1 MRGGFCMKRYKKIIA
16 ILLSLAL
23 IISTFGIFEVSAA
36 TNDTR
41 YSKKYLQNGGF
52 EQDAESYTWTNSSGT
67 ALLYTQPQTSVVPYW
82 NTTAYN
88 TTGSNGKLEFFKDRA
103 PHFNQSSYANRLVAE
118 GKYAAELN
126 ADEVSTIYQRIETVS
141 GSTYTW
147 GLDHRGRDTTD
158 TMVLFIGP
166 EQYAADGTTAIDPSK
181 PNKNGQDQFVKMTD
195 WLKTQ
200 YGISYPPE
208 GCSQKYTIYS
218 KPFAAKGAFQNES
231 SNADENFSMTETA
244 ECNQEW
250 NLWVISSLRE
260 NKDTTKAIN
269 GWSKYGTNCYNEN
282 DDSYNDVING
292 AGSELGY
299 DCTYT
304 VPKGQTKT
312 LFAFTSYSGGR
323 LSGENIIYDATYG
336 NLLDDINFKLY
347 QPISSSITEGG
358 NGGVHTDKATITSDI
373 QNGNLFYST
382 VTDGQLCTIRT
393 MRLDEKDTYEFQ
405 GAYVTV
411 YKDDGTPVTRFI
423 PIYKDDHDEISRLD
437 KEEKLALS
445 KNYFLPDGT
454 TTTDEN
460 GVKKT
465 WDYYFNVSVDSP
477 VHIHMMYSKAPYV
490 LYDSNGGEPYQWERS
505 NLDGGNLIG
514 FRDGFKTIAGVDT
527 SDYYKDAE
535 ITEDD
540 NGNLIEK
547 KAGFYKS
554 HSALPNKNW
563 NQITF
568 DDGSIVGSKFLGWA
582 IKDTNNKQVILD
594 GNHQVTYDPATT
606 GSGYVTFY
614 NLDSNGNIITNETN
628 ENVETLLLDATHG
641 VTLTAQ
647 WQFGYTA
654 QAQTLLGHA
663 LETQSW
669 ENSDVGGWV
678 EETFINDRDNVTDH
692 KNAYTPDRTER
703 TDAYGSVGEKI
714 IFRAT
719 PDAEHNY
726 VFDGWYTKETDGT
739 YKLVT
744 TAPNLA
750 ISVEEGESTTY
761 YARFKTKTYPVVF
774 HYSPSGSKDD
784 YVHYEAN
791 ADNKY
796 GKYFQNVVYN
806 ETAVQPTGDSQKVT
820 MWFTSPTE
828 RSAETVFDFD
838 TPITKETHLYASP
851 AFTFNYF
858 NYFKGKEPWFVDVY
872 ATLKFKGQYIDMKKD
887 ADMTDYHIYMLKG
900 TLDEKTPVASEIKN
914 NKNTKT
920 VSRGDPEIKFN
931 QTTNTGK
938 TFNRVGTK
946 YDKFYIFNM
955 KTPVWV
961 LFDFTYKGITYTS
974 AIKDR
979 SLYNDIT
986 VYMQTE
992 KSQLFTTYPESTKTQ
1007 LINAQNTLL
1016 SSIQDMYTAVSKYT
1030 GIKEPTPYY
1039 DGSSEI
1045 GLPDGEA
1052 SNTYEFTSTTSIR
1065 NIEPWGLKYT
1075 FSVDKRTIT
1084 DFVDY
1089 GAVVLTDKSGSYT
1102 QAPTI
1107 NEILNDS
1114 NSLLYSKANNN
1125 IYYAADSSV
1134 EIYHINDLLAT
1145 DFDKNTYTVFFVKES
1160 NGTYHYSNVVTNSYN
1175 NLANAETDDS
1185 VQNEINKS
1193 ITKYSKALIDYY
1205 NVKNSNGINN

>member
-1 MRGGFCMKRYKKIIA
+1 MKRYKKIIA

-52 EQDAESYTWTNSSGT
+52 EENKDNYKFSSSN
-67 ALLYTQPQTSVVPYW
+67 YVQPFKANVPYW
-82 NTTAYN
+82 DTTAYGN
-88 TTGSNGKLEFFKDRA
+88 DGTKGMLEFFKA
-103 PHFNQSSYANRLVAE
+103 NAAHFNRSSTANKVVAQGE
-118 GKYAAELN
+118 VAAELN

-166 EQYAADGTTAIDPSK
+166 EQYDESGNAIDPSK
-181 PNKNGQDQFVKMTD
+181 PNKTGKDQFVKMTD

-200 YGISYPPE
+200 YGISYPAK

-231 SNADENFSMTETA
+231 TNANQNFSMTKTD

-250 NLWVISSLRE
+250 NLWVISSEYE
-260 NKDTTKAIN
+260 NKDPDTIKAIK
-269 GWSKYGTNCYNEN
+269 GWSKYGTNCYDEN

-292 AGSELGY
+292 AGSKLGY

-323 LSGENIIYDATYG
+323 LSNGNIIYDATFG

-358 NGGVHTDKATITSDI
+358 TGGIENKNAIITTDI
-373 QNGNLFYST
+373 QNGSSFFEA
-382 VTDGQLCTIRT
+382 VKDGELCYIHTQK
-393 MRLDEKDTYEFQ
+393 DGSDTYKFQ

-411 YKDDGTPVTRFI
+411 YSDDGTPTTTFV
-423 PIYKDDHDEISRLD
+423 PIYPGSEDDFIGKGPQDRLA
-437 KEEKLALS
+437 KAQK
-445 KNYFLPDGT
+445 YFIPDGT
-454 TTTDEN
+454 GYEDAEGN
-460 GVKKT
+460 QKY
-465 WDYYFNVSVDSP
+465 WDYVYAISVESP
-477 VHIHMMYSKAPYV
+477 VHIHMMYTKAPYV
-490 LYDSNGGEPYQWERS
+490 LYDSNGGVPYQWTENNS
-505 NLDGGNLIG
+505 VGGNLVG
-514 FRDGFKTIAGVDT
+514 FQDGFKGLAGVN
-527 SDYYKDAE
+527 SKGYY
-535 ITEDD
+535 EDVIVEQID
-540 NGNLIEK
+540 NGDGIFSEK
-547 KAGFYKS
+547 ITAGFYKS
-554 HSALPNKNW
+554 HAALPNSKWLTND
-563 NQITF
+563 F
-568 DDGSIVGSKFLGWA
+568 GVGAKFLGWTFNDA
-582 IKDTNNKQVILD
+582 D
-594 GNHQVTYDPATT
+594 GNIVTINGEHQVTYDPSL
-606 GSGYVTFY
+606 GDGNVKFN
-614 NLDSNGNIITNETN
+614 NLDENKKPIEDGAVNG
-628 ENVETLLLDATHG
+628 LLLDATHG

-647 WQFGYTA
+647 WKFGYTA

-663 LETQSW
+663 LETQTY

-678 EETFINDRDNVTDH
+678 EETYINDRSNVTDY
-692 KNAYTPDRTER
+692 KDAYTPNRTER
-703 TDAYGSVGEKI
+703 TDAYGAVGEKI

-719 PDAEHNY
+719 ADTANNY

-750 ISVEEGESTTY
+750 ISVEEGKSTTY
-761 YARFKTKTYPVVF
+761 YARFKTKTVPVVF
-774 HYSPSGSKDD
+774 HYSPSGSGLEKD
-784 YVHYEAN
+784 YEYYDKDAN
-791 ADNKY
+791 NRY

-828 RSAETVFDFD
+828 RDQEHLFDFS
-838 TPITKETHLYASP
+838 TKITEETHLYASP

-872 ATLKFKGQYIDMKKD
+872 ATLKFNGQYIDMKKD
-887 ADMTDYHIYMLKG
+887 ADMTNYNIYMLKG
-900 TLDEKTPVASEIKN
+900 NVGEAAPAASEIK
-914 NKNTKT
+914 KNSSTKK
-920 VSRGDPEIKFN
+920 VSKGNPAIKFN
-931 QTTNTGK
+931 QTTKTGK
-938 TFNRVGTK
+938 TFNRAGTT
-946 YDKFYIFNM
+946 YNDFYIFNM

-992 KSQLFTTYPESTKTQ
+992 KSQLFTTYPVSTKIQ

-1016 SSIQDMYTAVSKYT
+1016 LSIQNMYNAVSKYT
-1030 GIKEPTPYY
+1030 GIKEPTTYKN
-1039 DGSSEI
+1039 GSPVS

-1052 SNTYEFTSTTSIR
+1052 SNTCKFTSTTSIR

-1075 FSVDKRTIT
+1075 FSVNNNKISSFT
-1084 DFVDY
+1084 DY
-1089 GAVVLTDKSGSYT
+1089 GAVVLTDKSGTYAS
-1102 QAPTI
+1102 APTI
-1107 NEILNDS
+1107 NKLIKDK
-1114 NSLLYSKANNN
+1114 NSLMYSRSKGN
-1125 IYYAADSSV
+1125 IYSTNNESV

-1145 DFDKNTYTVFFVKES
+1145 DFDKNTYTVFFVKDS

-1175 NLANAETDDS
+1175 NLANAETEDS

>member
-1 MRGGFCMKRYKKIIA
+1 MKRYKKIIA

-36 TNDTR
+36 TDDTR

-52 EQDAESYTWTNSSGT
+52 EENKDNYKFSSSN
-67 ALLYTQPQTSVVPYW
+67 YVQPFKSNVPYW
-82 NTTAYN
+82 DTTAYGN
-88 TTGSNGKLEFFKDRA
+88 DGTKGMLEFFKA
-103 PHFNQSSYANRLVAE
+103 KSAHFNRSSTANRVVAQGE
-118 GKYAAELN
+118 VAAELN

-166 EQYAADGTTAIDPSK
+166 EQYDESGNVIDPSK
-181 PNKNGQDQFVKMTD
+181 PNKTGKDQFVKMTD

-200 YGISYPPE
+200 YGISYPAK

-231 SNADENFSMTETA
+231 TNANQNFSMTKTD

-250 NLWVISSLRE
+250 NLWVISSEYE
-260 NKDTTKAIN
+260 NKDQDPTKAIK

-292 AGSELGY
+292 AGSKLGY

-323 LSGENIIYDATYG
+323 LSNKDIIYDATFG

-358 NGGVHTDKATITSDI
+358 NGGVHTGNATITSDI
-373 QNGNLFYST
+373 KNGDMFFTT
-382 VTDGQLCTIRT
+382 VTDGELCTIRT
-393 MRLDEKDTYEFQ
+393 MRLDEKDTFEFQ

-411 YKDDGTPVTRFI
+411 YKDDGTPVTRYI
-423 PIYKDDHDEISRLD
+423 PIYNGDISKLN

-445 KNYFLPDGT
+445 KDYFLVDGT
-454 TTTDEN
+454 TTEEDGTT
-460 GVKKT
+460 KT
-465 WDYYFNVSVDSP
+465 WDYYFKVSVESP

-490 LYDSNGGEPYQWERS
+490 LYDSNGGEPYRWVLDNS
-505 NLDGGNLIG
+505 DGGNLIG
-514 FRDGFKTIAGVDT
+514 FRENFQTVEGLVGTEL
-527 SDYYKDAE
+527 YYQNCIVNENTTGKLE
-535 ITEDD
+535 VQQV
-540 NGNLIEK
+540 GY
-547 KAGFYKS
+547 YKS
-554 HSALPNKNW
+554 HDAVPNKNW
-563 NQITF
+563 NTNTF
-568 DDGSIVGSKFLGWA
+568 ADGSTVGARFLGWA
-582 IKDTNNKQVILD
+582 IKDSSNDNKLVILN
-594 GNHQVTYDPATT
+594 GKHQVTYNPEPNKL
-606 GSGYVTFY
+606 GHVTFN
-614 NLDSNGNIITNETN
+614 NLDENGKIIESGAVAGL
-628 ENVETLLLDATHG
+628 ELDATHG

-663 LETQSW
+663 LETQTW

-678 EETFINDRDNVTDH
+678 EETFIDKNSGNVTDY
-692 KNAYTPDRTER
+692 KDAYIRDRTER
-703 TDAYGSVGEKI
+703 TDAYGAVGEKI

-719 PDAEHNY
+719 PDAANNY

-750 ISVEEGESTTY
+750 ISVEEGKSTTY
-761 YARFKTKTYPVVF
+761 YARFKTKTVPVVF
-774 HYSPSGSKDD
+774 HYSPSGSGLEKD
-784 YVHYEAN
+784 YEYYDKDAN
-791 ADNKY
+791 NRY

-828 RSAETVFDFD
+828 RDQEHLFDFS
-838 TPITKETHLYASP
+838 TKITDETHLYASP
-851 AFTFNYF
+851 SFTFNYF

-872 ATLKFKGQYIDMKKD
+872 ATLKFNGQYIDMKKD
-887 ADMTDYHIYMLKG
+887 ADMTNYNIYMLKG
-900 TLDEKTPVASEIKN
+900 NVGEAAPAASEIK
-914 NKNTKT
+914 KNSSTKK
-920 VSRGDPEIKFN
+920 VSKGNPAIKFN
-931 QTTNTGK
+931 QTTKTGK
-938 TFNRVGTK
+938 TFNRAGTK
-946 YDKFYIFNM
+946 YNDFYIFNM

-992 KSQLFTTYPESTKTQ
+992 KSQLFTTYPESAKID

-1016 SSIQDMYTAVSKYT
+1016 LSIQNMYNAVSQYT
-1030 GIKEPTPYY
+1030 GIKEPTTYKN
-1039 DGSSEI
+1039 GSPVS
-1045 GLPDGEA
+1045 GLHDGES
-1052 SNTYEFTSTTSIR
+1052 SNTYTFKSTTAIR

-1075 FSVDKRTIT
+1075 FSVKGQTIA
-1084 DFVDY
+1084 DFSDY
-1089 GAVVLTDKSGSYT
+1089 GAVVLTDKSGAYAS
-1102 QAPTI
+1102 APTI
-1107 NEILNDS
+1107 NELLKDE
-1114 NSLLYSKANNN
+1114 NSLMYSKSKGN
-1125 IYYAADSSV
+1125 IYSANDGSV

-1145 DFDKNTYTVFFVKES
+1145 DFDKNTYTVFFVKDNS
-1160 NGTYHYSNVVTNSYN
+1160 GTYHYSTVVKNSYN
-1175 NLANAETDDS
+1175 NLANAETEDS

-1193 ITKYSKALIDYY
+1193 ITKYSQALIEYY
-1205 NVKNSNGINN
+1205 NIKNSYGINN

>member
-1 MRGGFCMKRYKKIIA
+1 MKKYKKIIA
-16 ILLSLAL
+16 ILLSIAL

-52 EQDAESYTWTNSSGT
+52 EENKDNYQFSSSN
-67 ALLYTQPQTSVVPYW
+67 YVQPFKANVPYW
-82 NTTAYN
+82 DTTAYGN
-88 TTGSNGKLEFFKDRA
+88 DGTKGMLEFFKA
-103 PHFNQSSYANRLVAE
+103 NSAHFNRSSKANKVVAQGE
-118 GKYAAELN
+118 VAAELN

-166 EQYAADGTTAIDPSK
+166 EQYDESGNAIDPSK
-181 PNKNGQDQFVKMTD
+181 PNKTGKDQFVKMTD

-200 YGISYPPE
+200 YGINYPAT

-231 SNADENFSMTETA
+231 TNANQNFSMTKTD

-250 NLWVISSLRE
+250 NLWVISSEYE
-260 NKDTTKAIN
+260 NKDPEPTKAIK
-269 GWSKYGTNCYNEN
+269 GWSKYGTNCYDEN

-292 AGSELGY
+292 AGSKLGY

-312 LFAFTSYSGGR
+312 LFAFTSYSSGM
-323 LSGENIIYDATYG
+323 LSNGSIKPEPTFG
-336 NLLDDINFKLY
+336 NLIDDINFKLY

-358 NGGVHTDKATITSDI
+358 NGSVHTGNATITSDI
-373 QNGNLFYST
+373 KNGNLFYST
-382 VTDGQLCTIRT
+382 VTDGELCTIRT
-393 MRLDEKDTYEFQ
+393 MKLKGSDEYEFQ

-411 YKDDGTPVTRFI
+411 YKDDGTPVTRYI
-423 PIYKDDHDEISRLD
+423 PIYQGNQDDISRLD
-437 KEEKLALS
+437 KEQKLALS
-445 KNYFLPDGT
+445 KNYFLVDGT
-454 TTTDEN
+454 TTTEADGTE
-460 GVKKT
+460 KT
-465 WDYYFNVSVDSP
+465 WDYYFNVSVESP

-490 LYDSNGGEPYQWERS
+490 LYDSNGGEPYRWV
-505 NLDGGNLIG
+505 LDNSGGGNLIG
-514 FRDGFKTIAGVDT
+514 FRENFQTVEGLVGTE
-527 SDYYKDAE
+527 SYYQNCIVNENTTGKLE
-535 ITEDD
+535 VQQV
-540 NGNLIEK
+540 GY
-547 KAGFYKS
+547 YKS
-554 HSALPNKNW
+554 HDAVPNKNW
-563 NQITF
+563 NKNIF
-568 DDGSIVGSKFLGWA
+568 GVGPRFLGWA
-582 IKDTNNKQVILD
+582 IKDSNNNLVILN
-594 GNHQVTYDPATT
+594 GKHQVTYNPKRDKL
-606 GSGYVTFY
+606 GHVTFN
-614 NLDSNGNIITNETN
+614 NLDENGDIIKDGAVAGLE
-628 ENVETLLLDATHG
+628 LDATHG

-678 EETFINDRDNVTDH
+678 EETFINDRSNVTDY
-692 KNAYTPDRTER
+692 KDDYIEGRTER
-703 TDAYGSVGEKI
+703 TDAYGAVGEKI

-719 PDAEHNY
+719 PDAANNY

-750 ISVEEGESTTY
+750 ISVEEGKSTTY
-761 YARFKTKTYPVVF
+761 YARFKTKTVPVVF
-774 HYSPSGSKDD
+774 HYSPSGSGLEKD
-784 YVHYEAN
+784 YEYYDKDAN
-791 ADNKY
+791 NRY

-828 RSAETVFDFD
+828 RDQEHLFDFS
-838 TPITKETHLYASP
+838 TKITDETHLYASP
-851 AFTFNYF
+851 SFTFNYF

-872 ATLKFKGQYIDMKKD
+872 ATLKFNGQYIDMKKD
-887 ADMTDYHIYMLKG
+887 ADMTNYNIYMLKG
-900 TLDEKTPVASEIKN
+900 NVGEAAPAASEIK
-914 NKNTKT
+914 KNSSTKK
-920 VSRGDPEIKFN
+920 VSKGNPAIKFN
-931 QTTNTGK
+931 QTTKTGK
-938 TFNRVGTK
+938 TFNRAGTT
-946 YDKFYIFNM
+946 YNDFYIFNM

-992 KSQLFTTYPESTKTQ
+992 KSQLFTTYPESAKID

-1016 SSIQDMYTAVSKYT
+1016 LSIQDMYTAVSQYT
-1030 GIKEPTPYY
+1030 GIKEPTTYKN
-1039 DGSSEI
+1039 GSPVS

-1052 SNTYEFTSTTSIR
+1052 SSKYAFNSTTAIR

-1075 FSVDKRTIT
+1075 FSVDNQKIT

-1089 GAVVLTDKSGSYT
+1089 GAVVLTDKSGAYAS
-1102 QAPTI
+1102 APTI
-1107 NEILNDS
+1107 NKLIKDK
-1114 NSLLYSKANNN
+1114 NSLMYSKSKGN
-1125 IYYAADSSV
+1125 IYSANDGSV

-1145 DFDKNTYTVFFVKES
+1145 DFDKNTYTVFFVKDS
-1160 NGTYHYSNVVTNSYN
+1160 NGTFHYSTVVTNSYN
-1175 NLANAETDDS
+1175 NLANAETEDS

>member
-1 MRGGFCMKRYKKIIA
+1 MKRYKKIIA

-36 TNDTR
+36 TTETR

-52 EQDAESYTWTNSSGT
+52 EENKDNYKFGSSN
-67 ALLYTQPQTSVVPYW
+67 YVQPFKANVPYW
-82 NTTAYN
+82 DTTAYGN
-88 TTGSNGKLEFFKDRA
+88 DGTKGMLEFFKA
-103 PHFNQSSYANRLVAE
+103 KSAHFNRSSTANKVVAQGE
-118 GKYAAELN
+118 VAAELN

-166 EQYAADGTTAIDPSK
+166 EQYETDGTTAIDPSK
-181 PNKNGQDQFVKMTD
+181 PNKTGKDQFVKMTD

-200 YGISYPPE
+200 YGISYPAK

-218 KPFAAKGAFQNES
+218 KPFAEKGKFQNES
-231 SNADENFSMTETA
+231 TNANQNFSMTKTD

-250 NLWVISSLRE
+250 NLWVISSEYE
-260 NKDTTKAIN
+260 NNDPDTTKAIK
-269 GWSKYGTNCYNEN
+269 GWSKYGTNCYDEN

-292 AGSELGY
+292 AGSKLGY

-312 LFAFTSYSGGR
+312 LFAFTSYSSGR
-323 LSGENIIYDATYG
+323 LVSGNIKPEPTFG

-358 NGGVHTDKATITSDI
+358 NGGVHTGNATITSDI
-373 QNGNLFYST
+373 KNGDMFFTT
-382 VTDGQLCTIRT
+382 VKDGELCTIRT
-393 MRLDEKDTYEFQ
+393 MRLNEDDKYEFQ

-411 YKDDGTPVTRFI
+411 YEDDGTPVTRYI
-423 PIYKDDHDEISRLD
+423 PIYKGDIYGLT
-437 KEEKLALS
+437 KEEKLKLS
-445 KNYFLPDGT
+445 KDYFLVDGT
-454 TTTDEN
+454 TTTEAD
-460 GVKKT
+460 GTKKT
-465 WDYYFNVSVDSP
+465 WDYYFNVSVESP

-490 LYDSNGGEPYQWERS
+490 LYDSNGGEPYRWVLG
-505 NLDGGNLIG
+505 NLAGGNLIG
-514 FRDGFKTIAGVDT
+514 FRDNFQIVVGEDGTE
-527 SDYYKDAE
+527 SYYQNCLVNENQTGDLE
-535 ITEDD
+535 VEQV
-540 NGNLIEK
+540 
-547 KAGFYKS
+547 GFYKS
-554 HSALPNKNW
+554 HDAVPNKNW
-563 NQITF
+563 NKNTF
-568 DDGSIVGSKFLGWA
+568 ADGSTVGARFLGWA
-582 IKDTNNKQVILD
+582 IKDSSNNLVILN
-594 GNHQVTYDPATT
+594 GKHQVTYNPKRDKL
-606 GSGYVTFY
+606 GHVTFN
-614 NLDSNGNIITNETN
+614 NLDENGEIIESGAVAGL
-628 ENVETLLLDATHG
+628 ELDATHG

-663 LETQSW
+663 LETQTW

-678 EETFINDRDNVTDH
+678 EETFIDKNSGNVTDY
-692 KNAYTPDRTER
+692 KDAYIRDRTER
-703 TDAYGSVGEKI
+703 TDAYGAVGEKI

-719 PDAEHNY
+719 PDAANNY

-750 ISVEEGESTTY
+750 ISVEEGKSTTY
-761 YARFKTKTYPVVF
+761 YARFKTKTVPVVF
-774 HYSPSGSKDD
+774 HYSPSGSGLEKD
-784 YVHYEAN
+784 YEYYDKDAN
-791 ADNKY
+791 NRY

-828 RSAETVFDFD
+828 RDQEHLFDFS
-838 TPITKETHLYASP
+838 TKITEETHLYASP

-872 ATLKFKGQYIDMKKD
+872 ATLKFNGQYIDMKKD
-887 ADMTDYHIYMLKG
+887 ADMTNYNIYMLKG
-900 TLDEKTPVASEIKN
+900 NVGEAAPAASEIK
-914 NKNTKT
+914 KNSSTKK
-920 VSRGDPEIKFN
+920 VSKGNPAIKFN
-931 QTTNTGK
+931 QTTKTGK
-938 TFNRVGTK
+938 TFNRAGTT
-946 YDKFYIFNM
+946 YNDFYIFNM

-992 KSQLFTTYPESTKTQ
+992 KSQLFTTYPVSTKIQ

-1016 SSIQDMYTAVSKYT
+1016 LSIQDMYTAVSQYT
-1030 GIKEPTPYY
+1030 GIKEPTTYKN
-1039 DGSSEI
+1039 GSPVS

-1052 SNTYEFTSTTSIR
+1052 SNTYTFKSTTAIR

-1075 FSVDKRTIT
+1075 FSVDNQKIT

-1089 GAVVLTDKSGSYT
+1089 GAVVLTDKSGRYT

-1107 NEILNDS
+1107 NEILDDS

-1175 NLANAETDDS
+1175 ELANAKTEDS
-1185 VQNEINKS
+1185 VQTAINQS
-1193 ITKYSKALIDYY
+1193 ITKYSQALIDYY
-1205 NVKNSNGINN
+1205 NIKNSNGINN

>member
-1 MRGGFCMKRYKKIIA
+1 MKKNKKIIA
-16 ILLSLAL
+16 ILLSIAL

-36 TNDTR
+36 TKDTR

-52 EQDAESYTWTNSSGT
+52 EENVGSYKFSSN
-67 ALLYTQPQTSVVPYW
+67 YTQPFKTDVPYW
-82 NTTAYN
+82 DTTAYGGN
-88 TTGSNGKLEFFKDRA
+88 GGNGKFEFFKA
-103 PHFNQSSYANRLVAE
+103 NAAHFNRSSTANKVVAQGE
-118 GKYAAELN
+118 VAAELN

-166 EQYAADGTTAIDPSK
+166 EQYKTVDGVKTAIDPSK
-181 PNKNGQDQFVKMTD
+181 PNKNGKDQFVKMTD

-200 YGISYPPE
+200 YGISYPPK

-231 SNADENFSMTETA
+231 TNANENFSMTKTD

-250 NLWVISSLRE
+250 NLWVISSEYE
-260 NKDTTKAIN
+260 NKDQDPTKAIK

-292 AGSELGY
+292 AGSKLGY

-312 LFAFTSYSGGR
+312 LFAFTSYSSGR
-323 LSGENIIYDATYG
+323 LVSENIKPEPTFG

-358 NGGVHTDKATITSDI
+358 NGGVHTGNATITSDI

-382 VTDGQLCTIRT
+382 VTDGELCTIRT

-411 YKDDGTPVTRFI
+411 YEDDGTPVTRYI
-423 PIYKDDHDEISRLD
+423 PIYQGDIYGLT
-437 KEEKLALS
+437 KEQKLELS
-445 KNYFLPDGT
+445 KNYFLTDGT
-454 TTTDEN
+454 TTTEED
-460 GVKKT
+460 GTTKT
-465 WDYYFNVSVDSP
+465 WDYYFNVSVESP

-490 LYDSNGGEPYQWERS
+490 LYDSNGGEPYRWVLG
-505 NLDGGNLIG
+505 NLDGENLIG
-514 FRDGFKTIAGVDT
+514 FRNNFQIVQGVDGT
-527 SDYYKDAE
+527 ESYYQNCIVNENTTTGDLEVKQP
-535 ITEDD
+535 
-540 NGNLIEK
+540 
-547 KAGFYKS
+547 GFYKS
-554 HSALPNKNW
+554 HDAVPNKNW
-563 NQITF
+563 NKNTF
-568 DDGSIVGSKFLGWA
+568 ADGSTVGARFLGWA
-582 IKDTNNKQVILD
+582 IKDSSNNLVILN
-594 GNHQVTYDPATT
+594 GKHQVTYNPKPNKL
-606 GSGYVTFY
+606 GHVTFN
-614 NLDSNGNIITNETN
+614 NLDENGQIIEDGAVAGL
-628 ENVETLLLDATHG
+628 ELDATHG

-678 EETFINDRDNVTDH
+678 EETFINDRKNVTDH
-692 KNAYTPDRTER
+692 KDAYTPNRTER
-703 TDAYGSVGEKI
+703 TDAYGAVGEKI

-750 ISVEEGESTTY
+750 ISVEEGKSTTY
-761 YARFKTKTYPVVF
+761 YARFKTKTVPVIF
-774 HYSPSGSKDD
+774 HYSASGASDGYDYYLKDT
-784 YVHYEAN
+784 
-791 ADNKY
+791 DNKY
-796 GKYFQNVVYN
+796 GKYFQDVVYN
-806 ETAVQPTGDSQKVT
+806 EKAKQPPTNLNPKVT

-828 RSAETVFDFD
+828 RDQEHLFDFS
-838 TPITKETHLYASP
+838 TKITEETHLYASP
-851 AFTFNYF
+851 SFTFNYF

-872 ATLKFKGQYIDMKKD
+872 ATLKFNGQYIDMKKD
-887 ADMTDYHIYMLKG
+887 ADMTDYNIYMLKG
-900 TLDEKTPVASEIKN
+900 TLDEKTPAASEIKN

-931 QTTNTGK
+931 QTTKTGK
-938 TFNRVGTK
+938 TFNRAGTT
-946 YDKFYIFNM
+946 YNDFYIFNM

-992 KSQLFTTYPESTKTQ
+992 KSQLFTTYPVSTKTE

-1016 SSIQDMYTAVSKYT
+1016 LSIQDMYTAVSQYT
-1030 GIKEPTPYY
+1030 GIKEPTTYKN
-1039 DGSSEI
+1039 GSPVS

-1052 SNTYEFTSTTSIR
+1052 SNTYTFNSTTAIR

-1075 FSVDKRTIT
+1075 FSVDNQKIT

-1089 GAVVLTDKSGSYT
+1089 GAVVLTDKSGAYAS
-1102 QAPTI
+1102 APTI
-1107 NEILNDS
+1107 NKLIKDK
-1114 NSLLYSKANNN
+1114 NSLMYSRSKGN
-1125 IYYAADSSV
+1125 IYSTNNESV

-1145 DFDKNTYTVFFVKES
+1145 DFDKNTYTVFFVKDS
-1160 NGTYHYSNVVTNSYN
+1160 NGTFHYSTVVTNSYN
-1175 NLANAETDDS
+1175 ELANAETEDS
-1185 VQNEINKS
+1185 VQTAINQS
-1193 ITKYSKALIDYY
+1193 ITKYSQALIDYY
-1205 NVKNSNGINN
+1205 NIKNSHGINN

>member
-1 MRGGFCMKRYKKIIA
+1 MKRYKKIIA

-36 TNDTR
+36 TDDTR

-52 EQDAESYTWTNSSGT
+52 EENADKYKFSSN
-67 ALLYTQPQTSVVPYW
+67 YTQPFKADVPYW
-82 NTTAYN
+82 DTTAF
-88 TTGSNGKLEFFKDRA
+88 GSNGGNGKFEFFKSGA
-103 PHFNQSSYANRLVAE
+103 AHFNLSSKDNKVVAE
-118 GKYAAELN
+118 RDVAAELN
-126 ADEVSTIYQRIETVS
+126 ADEESTIYQRIKTVS

-166 EQYAADGTTAIDPSK
+166 EQYKTVDGKKIAIDPSK
-181 PNKNGQDQFVKMTD
+181 PSKAGKDQFVKMTD

-200 YGISYPPE
+200 YGVTYPDDPKKG

-218 KPFAAKGAFQNES
+218 KPFDTNGAFQKES
-231 SNADENFSMTETA
+231 TNANENFSMTETA

-269 GWSKYGTNCYNEN
+269 GWSKYGTNCYNE
-282 DDSYNDVING
+282 DSYNDVING

-312 LFAFTSYSGGR
+312 LFAFTSYSSGM
-323 LSGENIIYDATYG
+323 LSNGSIKPEPTFG

-358 NGGVHTDKATITSDI
+358 TGGVHIGNATITNDL

-382 VTDGQLCTIRT
+382 VNDGNECTIHTKVTDGTT
-393 MRLDEKDTYEFQ
+393 GHTFQ
-405 GAYVTV
+405 GAYVTEYDEAGNPQTKFVEV
-411 YKDDGTPVTRFI
+411 YSDTKGKTPEELLELSRTYFVPDDYYQHEGG
-423 PIYKDDHDEISRLD
+423 E
-437 KEEKLALS
+437 
-445 KNYFLPDGT
+445 
-454 TTTDEN
+454 
-460 GVKKT
+460 T
-465 WDYYFNVSVDSP
+465 WDYFYTIKVDSP
-477 VHIHMMYSKAPYV
+477 VHIHMMYTKAPYV
-490 LYDSNGGEPYQWERS
+490 LYDSNGGEPYQWTEDNS
-505 NLDGGNLIG
+505 VGGNLVG
-514 FRDGFKTIAGVDT
+514 FRNEFKGLPGVNSIGYYENIIVKGDT
-527 SDYYKDAE
+527 DE
-535 ITEDD
+535 
-540 NGNLIEK
+540 NGNYIEK
-547 KAGFYKS
+547 TTPGFYKS
-554 HSALPNKNW
+554 HAALPNEKW
-563 NQITF
+563 NTNTF
-568 DDGSIVGSKFLGWA
+568 ADGTTVGARFLGWA
-582 IKDTNNKQVILD
+582 IKDSNNKLVILN
-594 GNHQVTYDPATT
+594 GKHQVTYNPTADK
-606 GSGYVTFY
+606 SGYVTFN
-614 NLDSNGNIITNETN
+614 NLDENGEIIKDGAVAGLE
-628 ENVETLLLDATHG
+628 LDATHG

-678 EETFINDRDNVTDH
+678 EETFINDRKNVTDH

-703 TDAYGSVGEKI
+703 TDAYGAVGEKI

-744 TAPNLA
+744 TAQNLA
-750 ISVEEGESTTY
+750 IFVEEGKSTTY

-774 HYSPSGSKDD
+774 HYSPSGSGLKDD
-784 YVHYEAN
+784 YEYYDKDAN
-791 ADNKY
+791 NRY

-806 ETAVQPTGDSQKVT
+806 ETATQPTGDSQKVT
-820 MWFTSPTE
+820 MWFTSPTDRDQE
-828 RSAETVFDFD
+828 HLFDFS
-838 TPITKETHLYASP
+838 TKITDETHLYASP

-872 ATLKFKGQYIDMKKD
+872 ATLKFNGQYIDMKKD
-887 ADMTDYHIYMLKG
+887 ADMTNYNIYMLKG
-900 TLDEKTPVASEIKN
+900 NVGEAAPAASEIK
-914 NKNTKT
+914 KNSSTKK
-920 VSRGDPEIKFN
+920 VSKGNPAIKFN
-931 QTTNTGK
+931 QTTKTGK
-938 TFNRVGTK
+938 TFNRAGTT
-946 YDKFYIFNM
+946 YNDFYIFNM

-992 KSQLFTTYPESTKTQ
+992 KSQLFTTYPESAKID

-1016 SSIQDMYTAVSKYT
+1016 LSIQDMYNAVSKYT
-1030 GIKEPTPYY
+1030 GIKEPTTYKN
-1039 DGSSEI
+1039 GSPVSE
-1045 GLPDGEA
+1045 LPDGEA
-1052 SNTYEFTSTTSIR
+1052 SNTYTFKSTTAIR

-1075 FSVDKRTIT
+1075 FSVNNNKISSFT
-1084 DFVDY
+1084 DY
-1089 GAVVLTDKSGSYT
+1089 GAVVLTDKSGRYT

-1107 NEILNDS
+1107 NEILDDS

-1175 NLANAETDDS
+1175 ELANAKTEDS
-1185 VQNEINKS
+1185 VQTAINQS
-1193 ITKYSKALIDYY
+1193 ITKYSQALIDYY

>member
-1 MRGGFCMKRYKKIIA
+1 MKKYKKIIA

-52 EQDAESYTWTNSSGT
+52 EENKDNYTFSSSN
-67 ALLYTQPQTSVVPYW
+67 YVQPFKANVPYW
-82 NTTAYN
+82 DTTAYGN
-88 TTGSNGKLEFFKDRA
+88 DGTKGMLEFFKA
-103 PHFNQSSYANRLVAE
+103 NSAHFNRSSTANRVVAQGE
-118 GKYAAELN
+118 VAAELN

-166 EQYAADGTTAIDPSK
+166 EQYDESGKVIDPSK
-181 PNKNGQDQFVKMTD
+181 PNKNGKDQFVKMTD

-200 YGISYPPE
+200 YGINYPAT

-218 KPFAAKGAFQNES
+218 KPFAAKGAFQNEKS
-231 SNADENFSMTETA
+231 ANENFSMTKTD

-250 NLWVISSLRE
+250 NLWVISSEYE
-260 NKDTTKAIN
+260 NKDPEPTKAIK
-269 GWSKYGTNCYNEN
+269 GWSKYGTNCYDEN

-292 AGSELGY
+292 AGSKLGY

-323 LSGENIIYDATYG
+323 LSNKDIIYDATFG

-411 YKDDGTPVTRFI
+411 YKDDGTPVTRYI
-423 PIYKDDHDEISRLD
+423 PIYNGDISKLN
-437 KEEKLALS
+437 KEEKLKLS
-445 KNYFLPDGT
+445 KDYFLVDGT
-454 TTTDEN
+454 TTTEAD
-460 GVKKT
+460 GTKKT
-465 WDYYFNVSVDSP
+465 WDYYFNVSVESP

-490 LYDSNGGEPYQWERS
+490 LYDSNGGEPYRWVMG
-505 NLDGGNLIG
+505 NLAGGNLIG
-514 FRDGFKTIAGVDT
+514 FRDNFQIVVGEDGTE
-527 SDYYKDAE
+527 SYYQNCIVNE
-535 ITEDD
+535 NTTGE
-540 NGNLIEK
+540 LEVQQP
-547 KAGFYKS
+547 GFYKS
-554 HSALPNKNW
+554 HDAVPNKNW
-563 NQITF
+563 NKNTF
-568 DDGSIVGSKFLGWA
+568 ADGSTVGPRFLGWA
-582 IKDTNNKQVILD
+582 IKDSNNNLVILN
-594 GNHQVTYDPATT
+594 GKHQVTYNPKRDKL
-606 GSGYVTFY
+606 GHVTFN
-614 NLDSNGNIITNETN
+614 NLDENGKIIESGAVAGL
-628 ENVETLLLDATHG
+628 ELDATHG

-678 EETFINDRDNVTDH
+678 EETFIDKNSGNVKDY
-692 KNAYTPDRTER
+692 KDAYIRDRTER
-703 TDAYGSVGEKI
+703 TDAYGAVGEKI

-744 TAPNLA
+744 TAQNLA
-750 ISVEEGESTTY
+750 ISVEEGKSTTY
-761 YARFKTKTYPVVF
+761 YARFKTKTVPVIF
-774 HYSPSGSKDD
+774 HYSASGASDGYDYYLKDTG
-784 YVHYEAN
+784 
-791 ADNKY
+791 NKY
-796 GKYFQNVVYN
+796 GKYFQDVVYN
-806 ETAVQPTGDSQKVT
+806 EKAKQPPTNLNPKVT

-828 RSAETVFDFD
+828 RDQEHLFDFS
-838 TPITKETHLYASP
+838 TKITEETHLYASP
-851 AFTFNYF
+851 SFTFNYF

-872 ATLKFKGQYIDMKKD
+872 ATLKFNGQYIDMKKD
-887 ADMTDYHIYMLKG
+887 ADMTNYNIYMLKG
-900 TLDEKTPVASEIKN
+900 NVGEAAPASSEIK
-914 NKNTKT
+914 KNSSTKK
-920 VSRGDPEIKFN
+920 VSRGDPAIKFN

-938 TFNRVGTK
+938 TFNRAGTT
-946 YDKFYIFNM
+946 YNDFYIFNM

-992 KSQLFTTYPESTKTQ
+992 KSQLFTTYPESAKAD
-1007 LINAQNTLL
+1007 LIKAQNTLL
-1016 SSIQDMYTAVSKYT
+1016 LSIQDMYNAVSQYT
-1030 GIKEPTPYY
+1030 GIKEPTTYK
-1039 DGSSEI
+1039 DGSSVS

-1052 SNTYEFTSTTSIR
+1052 SNTYTFKSTTAIR

-1075 FSVDKRTIT
+1075 FSVDGQTIA
-1084 DFVDY
+1084 DFSDY
-1089 GAVVLTDKSGSYT
+1089 GAVVLTDKSGAYASV
-1102 QAPTI
+1102 PTI
-1107 NEILNDS
+1107 NELLKDE
-1114 NSLLYSKANNN
+1114 NSLMYSKSKGN
-1125 IYYAADSSV
+1125 IYSANDGSV

-1145 DFDKNTYTVFFVKES
+1145 DFDKNTYTVFFVKDNS
-1160 NGTYHYSNVVTNSYN
+1160 GTYHYSTVVKNSYN
-1175 NLANAETDDS
+1175 NLANAETEDS

>member
-1 MRGGFCMKRYKKIIA
+1 MKRYKKIIA

-52 EQDAESYTWTNSSGT
+52 EENKDNYTFSSSN
-67 ALLYTQPQTSVVPYW
+67 YVQPFKANVPYW
-82 NTTAYN
+82 DTTAYGN
-88 TTGSNGKLEFFKDRA
+88 DGTKGMLEFFKA
-103 PHFNQSSYANRLVAE
+103 NSAHFNRSSTANRVVAQGE
-118 GKYAAELN
+118 VAAELN

-166 EQYAADGTTAIDPSK
+166 EQYDESGKVIDPSK
-181 PNKNGQDQFVKMTD
+181 PNKNGKDQFVKMTD

-200 YGISYPPE
+200 YGINYPAT

-231 SNADENFSMTETA
+231 TNANENFSMTKTD

-250 NLWVISSLRE
+250 NLWVISSEYE
-260 NKDTTKAIN
+260 NKDQDPTKAIK

-292 AGSELGY
+292 AGSKLGY

-323 LSGENIIYDATYG
+323 LSNKDIIYDATFG

-382 VTDGQLCTIRT
+382 VTDGELCTIRT
-393 MRLDEKDTYEFQ
+393 MKLKESDKYEFQ

-411 YKDDGTPVTRFI
+411 YEDDGTPVTRYI
-423 PIYKDDHDEISRLD
+423 PIYDGDISKLD
-437 KEEKLALS
+437 KEQKLELS
-445 KNYFLPDGT
+445 KKYFLTDGT

-465 WDYYFNVSVDSP
+465 WDYYFKVSVESP

-490 LYDSNGGEPYQWERS
+490 LYDSNGGEPYRWVMG
-505 NLDGGNLIG
+505 NLAGGNLIG
-514 FRDGFKTIAGVDT
+514 FRDNFQIVVGEDGTESYYQNCIVNENTTT
-527 SDYYKDAE
+527 SDLEVKQP
-535 ITEDD
+535 
-540 NGNLIEK
+540 
-547 KAGFYKS
+547 GFYKS
-554 HSALPNKNW
+554 HDAVPNKNW
-563 NQITF
+563 NTNTF
-568 DDGSIVGSKFLGWA
+568 ADGSTVGARFLGWA
-582 IKDTNNKQVILD
+582 IKDSSNDNKLVILN
-594 GNHQVTYDPATT
+594 GKHKVTYDPKPDKL
-606 GSGYVTFY
+606 GHVTFN
-614 NLDSNGNIITNETN
+614 NLDENGEIIESGAVAGL
-628 ENVETLLLDATHG
+628 ELDATHG

-678 EETFINDRDNVTDH
+678 EETFINDRKNVTDH
-692 KNAYTPDRTER
+692 KGAYTPDRTER
-703 TDAYGSVGEKI
+703 TDAYGAVGEKI

-744 TAPNLA
+744 TAQNLA
-750 ISVEEGESTTY
+750 ISVEEGKSTTY
-761 YARFKTKTYPVVF
+761 YARFKTKTVPVIF
-774 HYSPSGSKDD
+774 HYSASGASDGYDYYLKDTG
-784 YVHYEAN
+784 
-791 ADNKY
+791 NKY
-796 GKYFQNVVYN
+796 GKYFQDVVYN
-806 ETAVQPTGDSQKVT
+806 EKAKQPPTNLNPKVT

-828 RSAETVFDFD
+828 RDQEHLFDFS
-838 TPITKETHLYASP
+838 TKITEETHLYASP
-851 AFTFNYF
+851 SFTFNYF

-872 ATLKFKGQYIDMKKD
+872 ATLKFNGQYIDMKKD
-887 ADMTDYHIYMLKG
+887 ADMTNYNIYMLKG
-900 TLDEKTPVASEIKN
+900 NVGEAAPASSEIK
-914 NKNTKT
+914 KNSSTKK
-920 VSRGDPEIKFN
+920 VSRGDPAIKFN

-938 TFNRVGTK
+938 TFNRAGTT
-946 YDKFYIFNM
+946 YNDFYIFNM

-992 KSQLFTTYPESTKTQ
+992 KSQLFTTYPESAKAD
-1007 LINAQNTLL
+1007 LIKAQNTLL
-1016 SSIQDMYTAVSKYT
+1016 LSIQDMYNAVSQYT
-1030 GIKEPTPYY
+1030 GIKEPTTYK
-1039 DGSSEI
+1039 DGSSVS

-1052 SNTYEFTSTTSIR
+1052 SNTYTFKSTTAIR

-1075 FSVDKRTIT
+1075 FSVDGQTIA
-1084 DFVDY
+1084 DFSDY
-1089 GAVVLTDKSGSYT
+1089 GAVVLTDKSGAYASV
-1102 QAPTI
+1102 PTI
-1107 NEILNDS
+1107 NELLKDE
-1114 NSLLYSKANNN
+1114 NSLMYSKSKGN
-1125 IYYAADSSV
+1125 IYSANDGSV

-1145 DFDKNTYTVFFVKES
+1145 DFDKNTYTVFFVKDNS
-1160 NGTYHYSNVVTNSYN
+1160 GTYHYSTVVKNSYN
-1175 NLANAETDDS
+1175 NLANAETEDS

>member
-1 MRGGFCMKRYKKIIA
+1 MKRYKKIIA

-36 TNDTR
+36 TDDTR

-52 EQDAESYTWTNSSGT
+52 EENADKYKFSSN
-67 ALLYTQPQTSVVPYW
+67 YTQPFKADVPYW
-82 NTTAYN
+82 DTTAF
-88 TTGSNGKLEFFKDRA
+88 GSNGGNGKFEFFKSGA
-103 PHFNQSSYANRLVAE
+103 AHFNLSSKDNKVVAE
-118 GKYAAELN
+118 RNVAAELN
-126 ADEVSTIYQRIETVS
+126 ADEESTIYQRIKTVS

-166 EQYAADGTTAIDPSK
+166 EQYKTVDGKKIAIDPSK
-181 PNKNGQDQFVKMTD
+181 PSKAGKDQFVKMTD

-200 YGISYPPE
+200 YGVTYPDDPKKG

-218 KPFAAKGAFQNES
+218 KPFDTNGAFQKES
-231 SNADENFSMTETA
+231 TNANENFSMTETA

-269 GWSKYGTNCYNEN
+269 GWSKYGTNCYNE
-282 DDSYNDVING
+282 DSYNDVING
-292 AGSELGY
+292 AESELGY

-312 LFAFTSYSGGR
+312 LFAFTSYSSGM
-323 LSGENIIYDATYG
+323 LSNGSIKPEPTFG

-358 NGGVHTDKATITSDI
+358 YGGVHTGNATITSDI

-382 VTDGQLCTIRT
+382 VTDGELCTIRT
-393 MRLDEKDTYEFQ
+393 MRLDEKDKYEFQ

-411 YKDDGTPVTRFI
+411 FEDDGTPVTRYI
-423 PIYKDDHDEISRLD
+423 PIYKDDHDEISRLT
-437 KEEKLALS
+437 KEQKLKLS
-445 KNYFLPDGT
+445 KDYFLPDGT
-454 TTTDEN
+454 TTTEAD
-460 GVKKT
+460 GTKKT
-465 WDYYFNVSVDSP
+465 WDYYFNVSVESP

-490 LYDSNGGEPYQWERS
+490 LYDSNGGEPYRWV
-505 NLDGGNLIG
+505 LDNSGGGNLIG
-514 FRDGFKTIAGVDT
+514 FRDNFQTVEGLVGTGSYYQNCIVKENTTT
-527 SDYYKDAE
+527 SGLE
-535 ITEDD
+535 VEQP
-540 NGNLIEK
+540 
-547 KAGFYKS
+547 GFYKS
-554 HSALPNKNW
+554 HDAVPNENW
-563 NQITF
+563 NTNTF
-568 DDGSIVGSKFLGWA
+568 ADGSTVGARFLGWA
-582 IKDTNNKQVILD
+582 IKDSSNDNKLVILN
-594 GNHQVTYDPATT
+594 GKHQVTYNPEPNKL
-606 GSGYVTFY
+606 GHVTFN
-614 NLDSNGNIITNETN
+614 NLDENGKIIESGAVAGL
-628 ENVETLLLDATHG
+628 ELDATHG

-678 EETFINDRDNVTDH
+678 EETFINDRKNVTDH
-692 KNAYTPDRTER
+692 KNAYTPNRTER
-703 TDAYGSVGEKI
+703 TDAYGAVGEKI

-750 ISVEEGESTTY
+750 ISVEEGKSTTY
-761 YARFKTKTYPVVF
+761 YARFKTKTVPVVF
-774 HYSPSGSKDD
+774 HYSPSGSGLEKD
-784 YVHYEAN
+784 YEYYDKDAN
-791 ADNKY
+791 NRY

-806 ETAVQPTGDSQKVT
+806 ETAVQPKDDSQKVT
-820 MWFTSPTE
+820 MWFTSPTD
-828 RSAETVFDFD
+828 RSAETVFDFS

-851 AFTFNYF
+851 SFTFNYF

-872 ATLKFKGQYIDMKKD
+872 ATLKFNGQYIDMKKD
-887 ADMTDYHIYMLKG
+887 ADMTNYNIYMLKG
-900 TLDEKTPVASEIKN
+900 NVGEAAPAASEIK
-914 NKNTKT
+914 KNSSTKK
-920 VSRGDPEIKFN
+920 VSKGNPAIKFN
-931 QTTNTGK
+931 QTTKTGK
-938 TFNRVGTK
+938 TFNRAGTT
-946 YDKFYIFNM
+946 YNDFYIFNM

-992 KSQLFTTYPESTKTQ
+992 KSQLFTTYPVSTKTE

-1016 SSIQDMYTAVSKYT
+1016 LSIQDMYTAVSQYT
-1030 GIKEPTPYY
+1030 GIKEPTTYKN
-1039 DGSSEI
+1039 GSPVS

-1052 SNTYEFTSTTSIR
+1052 SNTYTFNSTTAIR

-1075 FSVDKRTIT
+1075 FSVDNQKIT

-1089 GAVVLTDKSGSYT
+1089 GAVVLTDKSGAYAS
-1102 QAPTI
+1102 APTI
-1107 NEILNDS
+1107 NKLIKDK
-1114 NSLLYSKANNN
+1114 NSLMYSRSKGN
-1125 IYYAADSSV
+1125 IYSTNNESV

-1145 DFDKNTYTVFFVKES
+1145 DFDKNTYTVFFVKDS
-1160 NGTYHYSNVVTNSYN
+1160 NGTFHYSTVVTNSYN
-1175 NLANAETDDS
+1175 NLANAETEDS
-1185 VQNEINKS
+1185 IQNAINQS

-1205 NVKNSNGINN
+1205 NIKNSHGINN

>member
-1 MRGGFCMKRYKKIIA
+1 MKRYKKIIA

-36 TNDTR
+36 TDDTR

-52 EQDAESYTWTNSSGT
+52 EENKDNYKFSSSN
-67 ALLYTQPQTSVVPYW
+67 YVQPFKANVPYW
-82 NTTAYN
+82 DTTAYGN
-88 TTGSNGKLEFFKDRA
+88 DGTKGMLEFFKA
-103 PHFNQSSYANRLVAE
+103 NSAHFNRSSTANRVVAQGE
-118 GKYAAELN
+118 VAAELN

-166 EQYAADGTTAIDPSK
+166 EQYDESGNAIDPSK
-181 PNKNGQDQFVKMTD
+181 PNKTGKDQFVKMTD

-200 YGISYPPE
+200 YGINYPAT

-218 KPFAAKGAFQNES
+218 RPFAAKGEFQKKS
-231 SNADENFSMTETA
+231 SANENFSMTKTD

-250 NLWVISSLRE
+250 NLWVISSEYE
-260 NKDTTKAIN
+260 NKDQDPTKAIK

-292 AGSELGY
+292 AGSKLGY

-323 LSGENIIYDATYG
+323 LSNKDIIYDATFG

-358 NGGVHTDKATITSDI
+358 TGGAATGNVTISSDI
-373 QNGNLFYST
+373 QNGNLLYTT
-382 VTDGQLCTIRT
+382 VNDGQECTIHT
-393 MRLDEKDTYEFQ
+393 KLTNNDSGHTFQ

-411 YKDDGTPVTRFI
+411 YNDAGKPETKFVDVYTGDTTGKSDEELLELSRTHFVRDDYYIHEGG
-423 PIYKDDHDEISRLD
+423 E
-437 KEEKLALS
+437 
-445 KNYFLPDGT
+445 
-454 TTTDEN
+454 
-460 GVKKT
+460 T
-465 WDYYFNVSVDSP
+465 WDYFYTIKVDSP
-477 VHIHMMYSKAPYV
+477 VHIHMMYTKAPYV
-490 LYDSNGGEPYQWERS
+490 LYDSNGGEPYQWTEDNS
-505 NLDGGNLIG
+505 VGGNLIG
-514 FRDGFKTIAGVDT
+514 FRDGFKGLVGVD
-527 SDYYKDAE
+527 SSEYYVDAIVKE
-535 ITEDD
+535 KTENGNTILITE
-540 NGNLIEK
+540 

-554 HSALPNKNW
+554 HAALPNSKWQTNDFG
-563 NQITF
+563 I
-568 DDGSIVGSKFLGWA
+568 GAKFLGWTFNDA
-582 IKDTNNKQVILD
+582 D
-594 GNHQVTYDPATT
+594 GNIVTVDGKHTVTYAP
-606 GSGYVTFY
+606 
-614 NLDSNGNIITNETN
+614 NETVQGAVTITDEKN
-628 ENVETLLLDATHG
+628 NVSGLTLDATNG
-641 VTLTAQ
+641 ITLTAQ

-678 EETFINDRDNVTDH
+678 EETFINDRKNVTDH
-692 KNAYTPDRTER
+692 KDAYTPNRTER
-703 TDAYGSVGEKI
+703 TDAYGAVGEKI

-750 ISVEEGESTTY
+750 ISVEEGKSTTY
-761 YARFKTKTYPVVF
+761 YARFKTKTVPVIF
-774 HYSPSGSKDD
+774 HYSASGSKDD
-784 YVHYEAN
+784 YVYYDAN
-791 ADNKY
+791 ANNKY

-806 ETAVQPTGDSQKVT
+806 KTANQPTGDSQKVT

-828 RSAETVFDFD
+828 RDQEHLFNFG
-838 TPITKETHLYASP
+838 TPITEETHLYASP
-851 AFTFNYF
+851 SFTFNYF

-872 ATLKFKGQYIDMKKD
+872 ATLKFNGQYIDMKKD
-887 ADMTDYHIYMLKG
+887 ADMTNYNIYMLKG
-900 TLDEKTPVASEIKN
+900 NVGEAAPAASEIK
-914 NKNTKT
+914 KNSSTKK
-920 VSRGDPEIKFN
+920 VSKGNPAIKFN
-931 QTTNTGK
+931 QTTKTGK
-938 TFNRVGTK
+938 TFNRAGTT
-946 YDKFYIFNM
+946 YNDFYIFNM

-992 KSQLFTTYPESTKTQ
+992 KSQLFTTYPESAKTD
-1007 LINAQNTLL
+1007 LIKAQNTLL
-1016 SSIQDMYTAVSKYT
+1016 LSIQDMYNAVSQYT
-1030 GIKEPTPYY
+1030 GIKEPTTYK
-1039 DGSSEI
+1039 DGSSVS

-1052 SNTYEFTSTTSIR
+1052 SNTYTFKSTTAIR

-1075 FSVDKRTIT
+1075 FSVDGQTIA
-1084 DFVDY
+1084 DFSDY
-1089 GAVVLTDKSGSYT
+1089 GAVVLTDKSGAYASV
-1102 QAPTI
+1102 PTI
-1107 NEILNDS
+1107 NELLKDE
-1114 NSLLYSKANNN
+1114 NSLMYSKSKGN
-1125 IYYAADSSV
+1125 IYSANDGSV

-1145 DFDKNTYTVFFVKES
+1145 DFDKNTYTVFFVKDNS
-1160 NGTYHYSNVVTNSYN
+1160 GTYHYSTVVTNSYN
-1175 NLANAETDDS
+1175 NLANAETEDS
-1185 VQNEINKS
+1185 VQNAINQS
-1193 ITKYSKALIDYY
+1193 ITKYSQALIEYY
-1205 NVKNSNGINN
+1205 NIKNSYGINN